1 MNESILSR
9 KIILGITGFSV
20 WVLSS
25 CTSMPERI
33 EVLEDARKQ
42 VMEVVRDPV
51 AMQVA
56 GNEVTQARQALS
68 RAEAALADN
77 GDLVY
82 IRHNAYVALRNA
94 EIAKERIAESRLRQK
109 IVQSEGRLSEVLMA
123 IRTREAERAIFLA
136 ETRRRDAERR
146 AMEANLARE
155 EAEQAREHAENEA
168 AKARNLKNSLAD
180 LNARQTNRG
189 LVVTLGDVLFETDKF
204 ELEAGAQ
211 AAMEQLAKLMVD
223 HPERRLLIEGHT
235 DSLGPDT
242 YNLSLS
248 TLRAEAVRDA
258 LVSRGV
264 DTSRI
269 TTEGLGEAY
278 PVASNDT
285 AGGRQENRRVEIVIS
300 DGRGSFPETAE
311 RDTETLQ

>member
-1 MNESILSR
+1 
-9 KIILGITGFSV
+9 
-20 WVLSS
+20 
-25 CTSMPERI
+25 
-33 EVLEDARKQ
+33 
-42 VMEVVRDPV
+42 
-51 AMQVA
+51 
-56 GNEVTQARQALS
+56 
-68 RAEAALADN
+68 
-77 GDLVY
+77 
-82 IRHNAYVALRNA
+82 
-94 EIAKERIAESRLRQK
+94 
-109 IVQSEGRLSEVLMA
+109 
-123 IRTREAERAIFLA
+123 
-136 ETRRRDAERR
+136 
-146 AMEANLARE
+146 
-155 EAEQAREHAENEA
+155 
-168 AKARNLKNSLAD
+168 
-180 LNARQTNRG
+180 
-189 LVVTLGDVLFETDKF
+189 
-204 ELEAGAQ
+204 
-211 AAMEQLAKLMVD
+211 MVD